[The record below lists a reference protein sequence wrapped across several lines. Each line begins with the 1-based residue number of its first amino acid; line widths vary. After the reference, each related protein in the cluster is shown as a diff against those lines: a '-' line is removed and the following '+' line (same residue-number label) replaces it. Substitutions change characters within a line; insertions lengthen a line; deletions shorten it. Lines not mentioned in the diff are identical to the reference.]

1 MNHKFHLIEYLD
13 PTNLIDPNYMMPPMS
28 HNPYDDFPEWGQYDL
43 KEPAVLVQKP

>member
-1 MNHKFHLIEYLD
+1 MNHKFHIIEYLD

-28 HNPYDDFPEWGQYDL
+28 HNPYDDFPEWGQYEL